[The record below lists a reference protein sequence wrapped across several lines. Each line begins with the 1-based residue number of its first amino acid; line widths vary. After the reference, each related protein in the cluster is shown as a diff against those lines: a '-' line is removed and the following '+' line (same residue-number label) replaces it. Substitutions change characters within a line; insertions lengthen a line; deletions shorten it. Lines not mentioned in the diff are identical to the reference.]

1 MSDPPSAESTDEKHE
16 SILNRQLSRRSCL
29 IRLILIVG
37 PLFWIFSTDKS
48 RNREAIRRI
57 ESRFM
62 AIAIGDAVMQF
73 YADYR
78 RLPLP
83 SGPPPQDGDRDT
95 DTSPAHGFV
104 ALLLGQESDTGERQ
118 NTKNTDY
125 GENIKPARAKPG
137 GDYPWRNGLI
147 SEAATGT
154 YGIVDY
160 FGNPFRIRLDSNG
173 DQQLANPNPDQAA
186 HGTAALSKRVIV
198 WSAGKDGDWNTW
210 DDNLMSWD

>member
-1 MSDPPSAESTDEKHE
+1 M
-16 SILNRQLSRRSCL
+16 
-29 IRLILIVG
+29 RL
-37 PLFWIFSTDKS
+37 
-48 RNREAIRRI
+48 

-62 AIAIGDAVMQF
+62 AVAISDAVMQF
-73 YADYR
+73 YTDYR

-118 NTKNTDY
+118 NKKNTDY
-125 GENIKPARAKPG
+125 GLDIKPARAKPG
-137 GDYPWRNGLI
+137 GAYPWKNGLI

-160 FGNPFRIRLDSNG
+160 FGNPYRIRLDTNG

-186 HGTAALSKRVIV
+186 QGTAALSKRVIV

-210 DDNLMSWD
+210 DDNPMSWD